1 MKRTFLFTITAATLL
16 TTAAF
21 TQASQFEG
29 GSGLNAQGQ
38 ALGGNM
44 RSGPGT
50 NYGKISSVAEGTY
63 LTILFDTGVG
73 FDGYN
78 WFEVALDNG
87 RRGYIWGGILCS
99 NGDKLWGVYA
109 SCATYQNEARNMRNQ
124 NANAGRGWMAF
135 AVGHNGRWGH
145 GAGPSQFD
153 AQNFAINNCGDTE
166 CLIMD
171 ETQAQ
176 CHAMAT
182 VPGGHWFGAA
192 NSQRQAQS
200 NAINFCTNAGAN
212 GCRIEYTYCQ

>member
-1 MKRTFLFTITAATLL
+1 MKRAFLFTITAATLL

-29 GSGLNAQGQ
+29 GNGLNVQGQ
-38 ALGGNM
+38 VLGGHL
-44 RSGPGT
+44 RSGPGVRYPSMGT
-50 NYGKISSVAEGTY
+50 LPEGTY
-63 LTILFDTGVG
+63 VTIVYNSEVEY
-73 FDGYN
+73 DGYE
-78 WFEVALDNG
+78 WYEILMDDG
-87 RRGYIWGGILCS
+87 SRGFVWGGILCS

-109 SCATYQNEARNMRNQ
+109 SCATYQNEARQMRNQ
-124 NANAGRGWMAF
+124 NANADRGWMAF

-145 GAGPSQFD
+145 GAGPSLS
-153 AQNFAINNCGDTE
+153 AARNFALNNCGGSD
-166 CLIMD
+166 CQLID

-200 NAINFCTNAGAN
+200 YAMNFCTNAGAN